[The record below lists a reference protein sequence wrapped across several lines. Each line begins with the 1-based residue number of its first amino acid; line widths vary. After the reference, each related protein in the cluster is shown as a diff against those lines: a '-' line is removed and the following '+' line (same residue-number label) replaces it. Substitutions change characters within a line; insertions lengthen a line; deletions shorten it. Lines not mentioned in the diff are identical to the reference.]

1 MYTFRA
7 ICAHAPKAWPIRAD
21 INVKENPMKIHDF
34 KGFPN
39 PARVRIALAEKNL
52 TGRVEFIHVD
62 VPGAEHKQAEF
73 LAKNPSGA
81 VPVLEL
87 DDGTMISECTAIT
100 EYLDH
105 LDGQPTLTGEMPK
118 ERALIHMMQRRAE
131 NDLLDA
137 VASYFHHATPGL
149 GPDIETDQNPAW
161 GERSRRRA
169 IAGMHY
175 FDQVLSGQAYLAG
188 DKFSMADIT
197 AFAGLAFADFAKIA
211 IPDSCTHLKEWRARV
226 AARPSVIAAG

>member
-1 MYTFRA
+1 MYTL
-7 ICAHAPKAWPIRAD
+7 KAFYAQARKACPIRAY
-21 INVKENPMKIHDF
+21 INVKANLMKIHDF

-52 TGRVEFIHVD
+52 TGRVQFIHVD
-62 VPGAEHKQAEF
+62 LPGAEHKQAAF

-137 VASYFHHATPGL
+137 VANYFHHATTGL
-149 GPDIETDQNPAW
+149 GPEIETDQNPAW
-161 GERSRRRA
+161 GEKGRTRA

-175 FDQVLSGQAYLAG
+175 FDRVLSEQAYLAG

-211 IPDSCTHLKEWRARV
+211 IPDGCTHLKEWRARV